1 MKNNGLLKQYKL
13 ISALFFGLVLPGC
26 STVQSHDPESKS
38 CIVGNPMQESEL
50 FFGLSRP
57 DGSTISESEWQAFVD
72 QEVTPRFT
80 AGLTVSQA
88 QGQWLGNNGAVV
100 KEGSRVLTLIYPM
113 REEQSLR
120 GVDEIRA
127 LYQSQFD
134 QESVMRVDSHRCV
147 SF

>member
-1 MKNNGLLKQYKL
+1 
-13 ISALFFGLVLPGC
+13 
-26 STVQSHDPESKS
+26 
-38 CIVGNPMQESEL
+38 MQESEL

-134 QESVMRVDSHRCV
+134 QESVMRLDSHRCV

>member
-1 MKNNGLLKQYKL
+1 MKDNTLLKQYKL
-13 ISALFFGLVLPGC
+13 ISALFFGVVLAGC
-26 STVQSHDPESKS
+26 STVQPHHPESKR

-88 QGQWLGNNGAVV
+88 QGQWLGNSGAVV
-100 KEGSRVLTLIYPM
+100 KEGSRVLTLIYPI

-120 GVDEIRA
+120 GVEEIRT

-134 QESVMRVDSHRCV
+134 QESVMRVDSLRCV